1 MGMLS
6 NKNGEIINPATEDS
20 LVDLLSS
27 IQATDIDLTNISD
40 AIEALNGTGITYSSA
55 VIDVPIGGPTQ
66 VLAAPAAGLRHW
78 IYGIIGTAGTADGTI
93 LLRDGA
99 ATAFSGTMPIAQ
111 NGGFVLPVSQ
121 NPAIPWFRCGIAQA
135 FQITTTLCT
144 FDGIVVYATR

>member
-55 VIDVPIGGPTQ
+55 VIDVGAGATGTPI
-66 VLAAPAAGLRHW
+66 AAPAAGLQHW
-78 IYGIIGTAGTADGTI
+78 IYGIIGTAGVADGTI
-93 LLRDGA
+93 VIQDGA
-99 ATAFSGTMPIAQ
+99 ATALTGTMPLAEH
-111 NGGFVLPVSQ
+111 GGFVLPISP
-121 NPAIPWFRCGIAQA
+121 NPAIPWFRCGVAQS
-135 FQITTTLCT
+135 FQIVTVGCS
-144 FDGIVVYATR
+144 FDGVVVYATR